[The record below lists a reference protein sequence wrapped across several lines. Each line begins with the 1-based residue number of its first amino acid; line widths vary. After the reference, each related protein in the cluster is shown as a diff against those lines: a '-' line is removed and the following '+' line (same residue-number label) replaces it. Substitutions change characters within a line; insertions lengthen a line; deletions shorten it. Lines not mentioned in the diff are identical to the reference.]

1 MVRYYHENVG
11 VYVLKKKSIF
21 VSVFTVFLLLFTT
34 GVASAKVMWGKTEL
48 KQGQIG
54 KITIL
59 GTTDLV
65 RINTDGSLSVIR
77 NLNKGEEYRV
87 YSYKNDHGGLYG
99 VGGGSFVQKNP
110 SEVKYETPSKS
121 KLAELEKES
130 ITFDKVKVMNALESN
145 GFYKYNEHLVSLN
158 PFDPGGSGYTR
169 VSLGAIDPKNMV
181 LEILAWEDP
190 IIPEYSII
198 PGKVKFALD
207 QMIPSGSAQIYGIV
221 SQTAVTGYH
230 KDLNKTFTY
239 NGLKTKVTFDDGK
252 KTGRPVLQVVFSK

>member
-1 MVRYYHENVG
+1 MKKVLIPAIMVA
-11 VYVLKKKSIF
+11 S
-21 VSVFTVFLLLFTT
+21 LLLSA
-34 GVASAKVMWGKTEL
+34 GSASAASQKVMWGKTEL

-54 KITIL
+54 KVTIL
-59 GTTDLV
+59 GTIELV
-65 RINTDGSLSVIR
+65 KINTDGSLSVIR

-87 YSYKNDHGGLYG
+87 YSFKNEHGGLYG

-130 ITFDKVKVMNALESN
+130 TTFDKVKVINALASN

-158 PFDPGGSGYTR
+158 PFDPGGSGYTG
-169 VSLGAIDPKNMV
+169 VLLGTKDPKNMV
-181 LEILAWEDP
+181 LEILAWEDKN
-190 IIPEYSII
+190 IPESNII
-198 PGKVKFALD
+198 PGKVKFVLD
-207 QMIPSGSAQIYGIV
+207 QMIPSGSSQIYGIV

-230 KDLNKTFTY
+230 KDLNETFTF

-252 KTGRPVLQVVFSK
+252 ITGRPILSVVFSIE